1 MYFVFQLEFS
11 SNKSY
16 ISSLIQAYS
25 QQVGIELEVYQNGKV
40 ITLLAKQDDEKLEL
54 FLKGLE
60 EILPASLYLGKSQHA
75 FVEEKPTLPLAK
87 SSQTPHNIAPCPTC
101 QKEMFDVAS
110 SRYYYPFTS
119 CNHCGGQHP
128 FLDKYPYERANSSM
142 KFLVP
147 CESCQEELK
156 SNALRKDYPLI
167 SCIECGITVKMVDKK
182 SERYANDKGS
192 YRKLFEVSA
201 KAVEKGKTVLV
212 KTLNGYRKFFKP
224 TAQNAQESI
233 LLMTS
238 ANGLNS
244 HLMMVTQEFNSLLS
258 IERPILRV
266 STKSDELKAL
276 YGSSSLVKYPDE
288 GMTILLARELL
299 NLGLEYVAYEE
310 VDANA
315 DADFLVDFD
324 IPISFQK
331 DTRLFINQD
340 TKFFIEGERIVFPM
354 EIERPFLTVSL
365 AHNLMA
371 VNVEEMTIIDTMDK
385 FQTIRGEGV
394 NILESEVFESGHENE
409 RTFEQWRGSMLSVLA
424 EHQHIGQKAIGIHF
438 DKSLYFLYYNGKEVI
453 NVVPP
458 NPFEAD
464 SMFEHIAKLREGSDR
479 LVENYKK
486 HFPKIVERIE
496 NLGNRRSGCPHPD
509 DNHDD
514 LFAITA
520 IMLELEE
527 ENFEG
532 ISSKALEFM
541 GKGGIQIDTHVQN
554 NRFDNYAFLASV
566 MSYKIAGVEAELMCY
581 SIFESFGDYV
591 SEIVSQLTQKTK
603 TETIAFTGETFAN
616 QALFA
621 RIERH
626 MGRKKLLFPQN
637 LPIGKECAVY
647 GGLFV

>member
-1 MYFVFQLEFS
+1 LYFIFQLEFS
-11 SNKSY
+11 SNKTY
-16 ISSLIQAYS
+16 ISSLIKAYS
-25 QQVGIELEVYQNGKV
+25 QKVGIEIEVYQNGQV
-40 ITLLAKQDDEKLEL
+40 ITLLANQDDSGLEA

-60 EILPASLYLGKSQHA
+60 DILPASLYLGKSQHA
-75 FVEEKPTLPLAK
+75 FVESKPHLPLVEDLAV
-87 SSQTPHNIAPCPTC
+87 PYNIAPCPTC
-101 QKEMFDVAS
+101 QKEMFDISS

-128 FLDKYPYERANSSM
+128 FLDHYPYRRENSSM
-142 KFLVP
+142 RFLVP
-147 CESCQEELK
+147 CESCKEELN

-167 SCIECGITVKMVDKK
+167 SCIDCGITVKMVDKK

-201 KAVEKGKTVLV
+201 KAISRGKTVLV
-212 KTLNGYRKFFKP
+212 KTLNGYRKFFRPKSSDSKS
-224 TAQNAQESI
+224 TI

-238 ANGLNS
+238 ANALNK
-244 HLMMVTQEFNSLLS
+244 HLMMVTQEFNALLS

-266 STKSDELKAL
+266 STKSDELKEL

-299 NLGLEYVAYEE
+299 NLGLEYIAYDE
-310 VDANA
+310 VDSLAS
-315 DADFLVDFD
+315 ADFLVDFD

-340 TKFFIEGERIVFPM
+340 RKFFISGERIVYPM
-354 EIERPFLTVSL
+354 VLKENSPVVSL
-365 AHNLMA
+365 AHSLMA
-371 VNVEEMTIIDTMDK
+371 VGVEDRTIIDGMERFK
-385 FQTIRGEGV
+385 SVEGDGV
-394 NILESEVFESGHENE
+394 HILESEELESGHNNE
-409 RTFEQWRGSMLSVLA
+409 RRFEQWRGSMLSVLA
-424 EHQHIGQKAIGIHF
+424 EHQYLGQKAIGIHF

-458 NPFEAD
+458 NPFDAD
-464 SMFEHIAKLREGSDR
+464 SMFEHIANLRDGSDR

-496 NLGNRRSGCPHPD
+496 SHHN
-509 DNHDD
+509 NHND

-520 IMLELEE
+520 IMLELEDE
-527 ENFEG
+527 SFEG

-541 GKGGIQIDTHVQN
+541 GKGGIQIDTHVQD

-566 MSYKIAGVEAELMCY
+566 MSYRLAGVESELMCY

-603 TETIAFTGETFAN
+603 AQTITFSGETFAN

-621 RIERH
+621 RIQRH
-626 MGRKKLLFPQN
+626 LGRKRLLFPKN
-637 LPIGKECAVY
+637 LPIGKECGVY
-647 GGLFV
+647 GGLFL

>member
-1 MYFVFQLEFS
+1 VYFVFQLEFS
-11 SNKSY
+11 SNKRY
-16 ISSLIQAYS
+16 ISTLIDAYAK
-25 QQVGIELEVYQNGKV
+25 QVGIEIEVYQNEKV
-40 ITLLAKQDDEKLEL
+40 ITLLAKQDDKKLES
-54 FLKGLE
+54 FLVGLE
-60 EILPASLYLGKSQHA
+60 EILPASIYLGKSQHA
-75 FVEEKPTLPLAK
+75 FVEEKPELPLVK
-87 SSQTPHNIAPCPTC
+87 KVQIPHSIAPCPTC

-119 CNHCGGQHP
+119 CNHCGSQHP
-128 FLDKYPYERANSSM
+128 FLDKYPFNRANSSM

-147 CESCQEELK
+147 CESCKQEQK
-156 SNALRKDYPLI
+156 QNALRRDYPLI

-201 KAVEKGKTVLV
+201 KAISRGKTVLV

-224 TAQNAQESI
+224 FGAKASDSKQEI
-233 LLMTS
+233 LMMTS
-238 ANGLNS
+238 ANAINS
-244 HLMMVTQEFNSLLS
+244 HLMMVPQEFNALLS

-266 STKSDELKAL
+266 STKSDGLKAI

-310 VDANA
+310 VDALA
-315 DADFLVDFD
+315 EVDFLVDFD
-324 IPISFQK
+324 IPITFQK

-340 TKFFIEGERIVFPM
+340 TKFFISGERIVFPM
-354 EIERPFLTVSL
+354 ELEREFPTISL
-365 AHNLMA
+365 AHELMA
-371 VNVEEMTIIDTMDK
+371 VNIEGRTIIDNMDR
-385 FQTIRGEGV
+385 FQKITGSGV
-394 NILESEVFESGHENE
+394 NILESEEFESGHENE

-424 EHQHIGQKAIGIHF
+424 EHQHIGQKSIGIHF

-464 SMFEHIAKLREGSDR
+464 SMFEYIAKLREGSDR
-479 LVENYKK
+479 LVANYKK
-486 HFPKIVERIE
+486 HFPEITKRLEE
-496 NLGNRRSGCPHPD
+496 LSGESD
-509 DNHDD
+509 I
-514 LFAITA
+514 FTVTA
-520 IMLELEE
+520 IMLELKEE
-527 ENFEG
+527 SFEG

-541 GKGGIQIDTHVQN
+541 GKGGIQIDTHVQD

-566 MSYKIAGVEAELMCY
+566 MSYKIAGVEASLMCY

-591 SEIVSQLTQKTK
+591 SEIVSQLITKTK
-603 TETIAFTGETFAN
+603 VDTITFTGETFAN

-626 MGRKKLLFPQN
+626 MGMRKLLFPKN
-637 LPIGKECAVY
+637 LPIGKECGVY
-647 GGLFV
+647 GGLFL

>member
-1 MYFVFQLEFS
+1 MYFVFQMEFS
-11 SNKSY
+11 SNKRY
-16 ISSLIQAYS
+16 ISTLIEAYAS
-25 QQVGIELEVYQNGKV
+25 QKEIEVEVFQNETV
-40 ITLLAKQDDEKLEL
+40 ITLLARRDDEKLEA
-54 FLKGLE
+54 FLMGLE

-75 FVEEKPTLPLAK
+75 FVDEKPNLPLVKPAK
-87 SSQTPHNIAPCPTC
+87 TPQNIAPCPTC

-119 CNHCGGQHP
+119 CNHCGSQHA
-128 FLDKYPYERANSSM
+128 FLDKYPFSRANSSM

-147 CESCQEELK
+147 CEACEREQK
-156 SNALRKDYPLI
+156 RNALRKDYPLI
-167 SCIECGITVKMVDKK
+167 SCIECGITIKMVDKK

-201 KAVEKGKTVLV
+201 KAIEKGKTVLV

-224 TAQNAQESI
+224 SVENAKESI
-233 LLMTS
+233 LFITS
-238 ANGLNS
+238 ANGLNH
-244 HLMMVTQEFNSLLS
+244 HLMMVSQEFNALLS

-288 GMTILLARELL
+288 GMSILLARELL
-299 NLGLEYVAYEE
+299 NLGLEYIAYEE
-310 VDANA
+310 VTASA
-315 DADFLVDFD
+315 EADFLVDFD

-340 TKFFIEGERIVFPM
+340 TKFFISGERIVFPM
-354 EIERPFLTVSL
+354 EIEREFPTVSL
-365 AHNLMA
+365 AHELMA
-371 VNVEEMTIIDTMDK
+371 VNVEGETIIDNMEHFTSI
-385 FQTIRGEGV
+385 TGSGV
-394 NILESEVFESGHENE
+394 NILETEEFESGHSNE
-409 RTFEQWRGSMLSVLA
+409 QTFEQWKASMLSVLV

-438 DKSLYFLYYNGKEVI
+438 DTSLYFLYYNGKNVI
-453 NVVPP
+453 NIVPP

-486 HFPKIVERIE
+486 HFPEISQRIE
-496 NLGNRRSGCPHPD
+496 NLEGESD
-509 DNHDD
+509 I
-514 LFAITA
+514 FAVTA
-520 IMLELEE
+520 MMLELEE
-527 ENFEG
+527 ESFEG

-541 GKGGIQIDTHVQN
+541 GKGGIQIDTHVQD

-591 SEIVSQLTQKTK
+591 SEIVSQLTEKTK
-603 TETIAFTGETFAN
+603 AEAISFTGETFAN

-626 MGRKKLLFPQN
+626 MGRKKLLFPKN

-647 GGLFV
+647 GGLYL

>member
-11 SNKSY
+11 SNKRY
-16 ISSLIQAYS
+16 ISTLIEAYAE
-25 QQVGIELEVYQNGKV
+25 QVGIELEVYQNAQV
-40 ITLLAKQDDEKLEL
+40 ITLLAKQDDEKLES
-54 FLKGLE
+54 FLMGLE

-75 FVEEKPTLPLAK
+75 FVEEKPNLPLAK
-87 SSQTPHNIAPCPTC
+87 SSKTPHNIAPCPTC

-128 FLDKYPYERANSSM
+128 FLDKYPFTRANSSM

-147 CESCQEELK
+147 CESCEREK
-156 SNALRKDYPLI
+156 KRNTLRKDYPLI

-201 KAVEKGKTVLV
+201 KAIEKGKTVLV

-224 TAQNAQESI
+224 TAKNAKESI

-238 ANGLNS
+238 ANGLNN
-244 HLMMVTQEFNSLLS
+244 HLMMVSQEFNALLS

-310 VDANA
+310 VDALA
-315 DADFLVDFD
+315 EADFLVDFD

-340 TKFFIEGERIVFPM
+340 TKFFISGERIIFPL
-354 EIERPFLTVSL
+354 EIEQTFPSVSL
-365 AHNLMA
+365 AHELMA
-371 VNVEEMTIIDTMDK
+371 INVEGETIIDNMERFD
-385 FQTIRGEGV
+385 TITGSGV
-394 NILESEVFESGHENE
+394 NILESEEFESGHSNE
-409 RTFEQWRGSMLSVLA
+409 RTFEQWKGSMLSVLA

-438 DKSLYFLYYNGKEVI
+438 DTSLYFLYYNGKSVI

-464 SMFEHIAKLREGSDR
+464 SMFEQIAKLREGSDR

-486 HFPKIVERIE
+486 HFPQIAQRIE
-496 NLGNRRSGCPHPD
+496 SLEGESD
-509 DNHDD
+509 I
-514 LFAITA
+514 FVVTA

-527 ENFEG
+527 ESFEG

-541 GKGGIQIDTHVQN
+541 GKGGIQIDTHVQD

-591 SEIVSQLTQKTK
+591 SEIVSQLTEKTK
-603 TETIAFTGETFAN
+603 AEAISFTGETFAN

-626 MGRKKLLFPQN
+626 MGRKKLLFPKN
-637 LPIGKECAVY
+637 LLIGKECGVY
-647 GGLFV
+647 GGLFL

>member
-1 MYFVFQLEFS
+1 
-11 SNKSY
+11 
-16 ISSLIQAYS
+16 
-25 QQVGIELEVYQNGKV
+25 
-40 ITLLAKQDDEKLEL
+40 
-54 FLKGLE
+54 
-60 EILPASLYLGKSQHA
+60 
-75 FVEEKPTLPLAK
+75 
-87 SSQTPHNIAPCPTC
+87 
-101 QKEMFDVAS
+101 
-110 SRYYYPFTS
+110 
-119 CNHCGGQHP
+119 
-128 FLDKYPYERANSSM
+128 M
-142 KFLVP
+142 KFLQP
-147 CESCQEELK
+147 CSSCQQELK
-156 SNALRKDYPLI
+156 SNPLRKDYPLI

-201 KAVEKGKTVLV
+201 KAIEKGKTVLV
-212 KTLNGYRKFFKP
+212 KTLHGYRRFFKP
-224 TAQNAQESI
+224 TKESAKESI

-238 ANGLNS
+238 ANGLNT
-244 HLMMVTQEFNSLLS
+244 HLMMVTQEFNALLS

-299 NLGLEYVAYEE
+299 NLGLEYIAYEE
-310 VDANA
+310 VDALA
-315 DADFLVDFD
+315 EADFFVDFD

-340 TKFFIEGERIVFPM
+340 SKFFIEGERIVFPM
-354 EIERPFLTVSL
+354 EIEREFPKVSL
-365 AHNLMA
+365 AHELMA
-371 VNVEEMTIIDTMDK
+371 VTLDGETVIDNMDK
-385 FQTIRGEGV
+385 FETIKASGV
-394 NILESEVFESGHENE
+394 NILESEEFESGHENE

-464 SMFEHIAKLREGSDR
+464 SMFEHIANLREGSDR

-486 HFPKIVERIE
+486 HFPEITQRLEG
-496 NLGNRRSGCPHPD
+496 LSGQSD
-509 DNHDD
+509 I
-514 LFAITA
+514 FSVTA

-527 ENFEG
+527 ESFEG
-532 ISSKALEFM
+532 ISSVALEFM
-541 GKGGIQIDTHVQN
+541 GKGGIQIDTHVQD

-566 MSYKIAGVEAELMCY
+566 MSYKIAGVEASLMCY

-591 SEIVSQLTQKTK
+591 SEIVSQLITKTK
-603 TETIAFTGETFAN
+603 VDSITFTGETFAN

-626 MGRKKLLFPQN
+626 MGMRKLLFPKN
-637 LPIGKECAVY
+637 LPIGKECGVY
-647 GGLFV
+647 GGLFL